1 MNTLIKSL
9 LIALCVH
16 AGAVQAQSSGD
27 KSRQEP
33 PWIDR
38 PWDLRYVLRIKEQES
53 WNISREN
60 AVKRNAE
67 PGRKH
72 FSWSALFQP
81 AYEIP
86 VVQLKATLEPAFSVV
101 PIEFDKAGN
110 VTTPNTSPTPLRG
123 KLSKLFYID
132 LVDGENQSYRE
143 YTLGNWFTGL
153 GDVSTHWAPALCDG
167 MEMPNAVTVRFDTY
181 LYGKLFKAHSQS
193 KTFGCRE
200 WAYQLYDD
208 NRPYID
214 VTSYVPKDEL
224 FKEGAYIRDVMGWA
238 RFGDKKPVIG
248 KHENTWYCL
257 YDCPNGEAPGQI
269 ADIKAWAH
277 ANGWQVPKRPT
288 KSPTF
293 VDPPAKQGTYP

>member
-1 MNTLIKSL
+1 MKTLLKFL
-9 LIALCVH
+9 LCALCLH
-16 AGAVQAQSSGD
+16 AGAIYAQSSAD
-27 KSRQEP
+27 KSRQES

-38 PWDLRYVLRIKEQES
+38 PWDFRYVLYIKGLGSWES
-53 WNISREN
+53 SQRV
-60 AVKRNAE
+60 ATKLNAE
-67 PGRKH
+67 PNRKY

-81 AYEIP
+81 VHEIP

-110 VTTPNTSPTPLRG
+110 VTTKNTSLTPLRG
-123 KLSKLFYID
+123 KLRKTLSIV
-132 LVDGENQSYRE
+132 LVDGEDRNRPYSV
-143 YTLGNWFTGL
+143 LGEWFTGL

-167 MEMPNAVTVRFDTY
+167 NEVPDAVTVRFDTY
-181 LYGKLFKAHSQS
+181 LYGSLFKAHAQS

-208 NRPYID
+208 SRPYID
-214 VTSYVPKDEL
+214 LTSYVPKDDL
-224 FKEGAYIRDVMGWA
+224 FFHGTYIRDVMGWA

-257 YDCPNGEAPGQI
+257 YDCPNGEGPGEI
-269 ADIKAWAH
+269 ADIKAWAR
-277 ANGWQVPKRPT
+277 ANGWPVPKRPT

-293 VDPPAKQGTYP
+293 VDPPAQQGTYP